1 MKRII
6 LALIAIALVA
16 SVPFTMEAKKKTTR
30 KKAKTENLSGLTAL
44 ERKVVG
50 KHMLSLQWISWE
62 SFGSVEIK
70 KEADGTFSCRGEQLA
85 RKCTKDV
92 EQGNIDNDDYVKLD
106 GTIEIVDADHLVFTG
121 EIRTKVYHI
130 NNGQEVLRSGTFNFV
145 TKEKRKYWRM
155 QEISN
160 PADNCA
166 DYIDIYFKR

>member
-92 EQGNIDNDDYVKLD
+92 EQGN
-106 GTIEIVDADHLVFTG
+106 TIKIFL
-121 EIRTKVYHI
+121 ICRI
-130 NNGQEVLRSGTFNFV
+130 
-145 TKEKRKYWRM
+145 
-155 QEISN
+155 
-160 PADNCA
+160 
-166 DYIDIYFKR
+166 